1 MISGEEIKN
10 LASLARIEVSEQE
23 TEKLQRDLG
32 AILDYVG
39 ELKNANAGE
48 MSLPA
53 EALAEAGENYNNLRE
68 DKNALQSLEKGEWVK
83 VKKIL

>member
-10 LASLARIEVSEQE
+10 LAGLARIEVSAEE
-23 TEKLQRDLG
+23 VIKLQRDLG

-39 ELKNANAGE
+39 ELKSAPANREIG
-48 MSLPA
+48 LGPDT
-53 EALAEAGENYNNLRE
+53 NFNRLRE
-68 DKNALQSLEKGEWVK
+68 DGEPELSIESTGFVK

>member
-39 ELKNANAGE
+39 ALKSSAGE
-48 MSLPA
+48 TVGEDL
-53 EALAEAGENYNNLRE
+53 GENYNNLRE
-68 DKNALQSLEKGEWVK
+68 DGNALQSLEKGEWVK